1 MNHNLSKRIRDTK
14 ASQSDEVATTA
25 QQLYS
30 AAEESTCGS
39 LLSSLACGKCGVRG
53 NLGKDGF
60 GGQGTKEGTRRVVKC
75 KLNNCEAKAY
85 FIKRLE
91 AALGDHLGSE
101 MEARSSYEE
110 LVRLLAKVKQEKEE
124 SLARAKARKT
134 DDSDQDSGSENGL
147 ISSGGEKER
156 RSKGLLDR
164 SVSKPDLRPNQ
175 EAQAGSST
183 TKAPR
188 KTKRG
193 FTDVEQ
199 VTPSTAI
206 KNHDEGRKK
215 IVLLRRAEEVSES
228 ARAITFDEEVDV
240 PMGEC
245 STPPPEDSDVADQTM
260 RERKDNSSIDGETV
274 VEDEKDNTTMFT
286 VNTIEKKD
294 EEASEDDLLNGGPYF
309 ENVYYEEDCHG
320 EIGGIPGFDE
330 EEDEFRATGVIDIG
344 ELYNELQEAT
354 DFESLKAC
362 IGGVFQYIQNINEE
376 TTRKNRRIQEQEKKL
391 QTMNQKAKEDKA
403 TILNLQERVF
413 NLTAEL
419 TKVHDTT
426 KPMDDAS
433 KDQQHPKK
441 EEGAEEKKE
450 DPEKKNTQD
459 RRNRDVR
466 GKKGRA
472 NAKFDALFE
481 DESKMNETFNSL
493 LKKPKTREEAEVF
506 AKLSIKLNTKAMINN
521 GTITKSVHL
530 KKLTTE
536 LMKKLDVYEKVSL
549 TRLRGLSEM
558 IIHFPA
564 KYKAEIIAA
573 LTNGGADFTLLE
585 GTQEVNEQS
594 KTAVATSLA
603 YSLLRATT
611 INLRSCILEGFTE
624 DIQEAAR
631 MKYEDL
637 KSSRSSRASPRL

>member
-1 MNHNLSKRIRDTK
+1 MLNHNLSKRIRDTK

-30 AAEESTCGS
+30 AAEESACGS
-39 LLSSLACGKCGVRG
+39 LLPSLDCGKCGLRG

-60 GGQGTKEGTRRVVKC
+60 GGQATKEGTRRTVKC
-75 KLNNCEAKAY
+75 KTNNCEAKAY

-91 AALGDHLGSE
+91 AALENHLSSE
-101 MEARSSYEE
+101 MEARSLYEE
-110 LVRLLAKVKQEKEE
+110 LVGLLAKVKQEKEE
-124 SLARAKARKT
+124 SVARAKARKT
-134 DDSDQDSGSENGL
+134 DDSDQDSGSENGS
-147 ISSGGEKER
+147 ISSGGKER

-164 SVSKPDLRPNQ
+164 SVSKADLRPNQ
-175 EAQAGSST
+175 EAQEGSST

-188 KTKRG
+188 KPKRG

-215 IVLLRRAEEVSES
+215 IVLLRRAEDVSES
-228 ARAITFDEEVDV
+228 ARVITFDEEVDV

-245 STPPPEDSDVADQTM
+245 STPPPEDLDAADQTM
-260 RERKDNSSIDGETV
+260 RERNDSSSTDGETV
-274 VEDEKDNTTMFT
+274 VEDEKENTTMFT

-294 EEASEDDLLNGGPYF
+294 EEASDDDLLKGGPYF
-309 ENVYYEEDCHG
+309 ENEYYAEDCHG

-354 DFESLKAC
+354 DVESLKAC
-362 IGGVFQYIQNINEE
+362 LGGVFQFIQNINEE
-376 TTRKNRRIQEQEKKL
+376 TIRKNRRIQEQEKRIQK
-391 QTMNQKAKEDKA
+391 MNQKAKKDEA

-433 KDQQHPKK
+433 KDQQHSKK

-493 LKKPKTREEAEVF
+493 LKKPKTREEAIVF
-506 AKLSIKLNTKAMINN
+506 EKLSIKLNTKAMINN

-536 LMKKLDVYEKVSL
+536 LMKKLAVYEKVSL

-564 KYKAEIIAA
+564 QYKAEIITA

-594 KTAVATSLA
+594 KAAVATSLA